1 MDKTTGSSFY
11 FKVSALT
18 TDLWPLWLIDL
29 EQWLEAV
36 GLSTEEEEE
45 GAGNVKSES
54 VDEASEFSD
63 LSARSSRTTGAE
75 VTNVEDIEADL
86 KKDFSCENWS
96 DIENKQPGNK
106 TWHQKMYCS
115 MVLFTVSFFL
125 SAYTHDFI
133 SIHLPLTS
141 RDMF

>member
-1 MDKTTGSSFY
+1 M
-11 FKVSALT
+11 
-18 TDLWPLWLIDL
+18 
-29 EQWLEAV
+29 
-36 GLSTEEEEE
+36 
-45 GAGNVKSES
+45 KSES